1 MDPSKSANAVKRVM
15 KSTVEKAA
23 QKALEAVGEIV
34 PPDAPGAPASA
45 PPALEE
51 PTRPRG
57 PLPPKPDQS
66 APERR
71 TVHRLEPLKP
81 RPRRRWILFG
91 PYGGRPEPP
100 AEGDRE
106 EER

>member
-51 PTRPRG
+51 PTEPRE
-57 PLPPKPDQS
+57 PLPPKPDQG
-66 APERR
+66 APDTPYADRGRRPARRRR
-71 TVHRLEPLKP
+71 TWASRA
-81 RPRRRWILFG
+81 RS
-91 PYGGRPEPP
+91 
-100 AEGDRE
+100 
-106 EER
+106 